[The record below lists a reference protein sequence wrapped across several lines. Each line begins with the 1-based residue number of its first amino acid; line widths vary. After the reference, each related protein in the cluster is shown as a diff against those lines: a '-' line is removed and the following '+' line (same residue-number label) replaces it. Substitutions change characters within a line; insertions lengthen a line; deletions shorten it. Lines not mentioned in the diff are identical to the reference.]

1 MPRTR
6 KEIDKEAMFYK
17 IMPSARLPLAEV
29 SEGGEPRE
37 RETSSQISG
46 IGARKSVLGPTKE
59 VHLNEQPETAPL
71 VNLTEQM
78 VADKLDDAITKFH
91 CCKCDKCKK
100 DVAAIA
106 LNKLKPRYVVAE
118 KVKALSNE
126 RAASTEVMTAIVQ
139 AILIVKAHPR
149 H

>member
-6 KEIDKEAMFYK
+6 KEIDKEAMFNK
-17 IMPSARLPLAEV
+17 IMPSAKLPL
-29 SEGGEPRE
+29 SESSARTPAPA

-46 IGARKSVLGPTKE
+46 IGAKKSVLDPNKE
-59 VHLNEQPETAPL
+59 VRLTETDSSSL
-71 VNLTEQM
+71 VNLMEQM
-78 VADKLDDAITKFH
+78 VATKLDDAITKFH

-118 KVKALSNE
+118 KVAALSHE
-126 RAASTEVMTAIVQ
+126 RQASTEVMTAIVQ
-139 AILIVKAHPR
+139 AILVVKGSPR

>member
-1 MPRTR
+1 MARAR
-6 KEIDKEAMFYK
+6 KEIDKEAMFNK
-17 IMPSARLPLAEV
+17 IMPSTRFIADG
-29 SEGGEPRE
+29 EGGDGTAE

-46 IGARKSVLGPTKE
+46 IGAKKSVIAADKE
-59 VHLNEQPETAPL
+59 VKLKDVTGAAPL
-71 VNLTEQM
+71 VNLMEQM
-78 VADKLDDAITKFH
+78 VADRLDDAITKFH

-118 KVKALSNE
+118 KVAALLNE
-126 RAASTEVMTAIVQ
+126 RQASSDVMTAIVQ
-139 AILIVKAHPR
+139 AILVVKAHPR